1 MYYNMAKAP
10 SACSHSFGGP
20 VCFHS
25 FGGSACFLSFSGSAC
40 FLSFSGSV
48 CFHSFGGP
56 VCFHS
61 FGGSAGGTESGLS
74 PSSHPASSA
83 ARRTCL
89 LRLSIA
95 PDSSACL
102 SPAHPSACF
111 HPPIHPSAFTCL
123 THPSVFTRPPIYQL
137 SPACTHP
144 PAPIRVLSG
153 PLKLFRHA
161 SSTQTRKWVAHN
173 SLIINENVNLKCR
186 NLHFKFSIFLNHNE
200 LPATRFC
207 AGASREY
214 CSGNAGARFCART
227 HRQHHLGNIRA
238 RFCARAVCVKRN
250 CIERLAQ
257 VCFFLRHL
265 RRKTVFCAQKRR
277 RYLTFLHTCA
287 MQHLLLLRATGRA
300 RSASIHFFSHWP
312 GRHSMG
318 VVSFHSWPGNA
329 RRASRAAGLEPG
341 ETRRSVAAA
350 PRCRA
355 AAVPSISRFS
365 SETLAAAVPNTS
377 GHLKRVPCNGCP
389 GQAVAMNPENF

>member
-1 MYYNMAKAP
+1 M
-10 SACSHSFGGP
+10 
-20 VCFHS
+20 
-25 FGGSACFLSFSGSAC
+25 
-40 FLSFSGSV
+40 
-48 CFHSFGGP
+48 
-56 VCFHS
+56 
-61 FGGSAGGTESGLS
+61 
-74 PSSHPASSA
+74 
-83 ARRTCL
+83 
-89 LRLSIA
+89 
-95 PDSSACL
+95 
-102 SPAHPSACF
+102 
-111 HPPIHPSAFTCL
+111 
-123 THPSVFTRPPIYQL
+123 
-137 SPACTHP
+137 
-144 PAPIRVLSG
+144 
-153 PLKLFRHA
+153 
-161 SSTQTRKWVAHN
+161 
-173 SLIINENVNLKCR
+173 IINENVNLKCR

-365 SETLAAAVPNTS
+365 SETRAAAVPNTS